1 MLVAHDVPLAPR
13 TTLGIGG
20 AARRLCTVMDV
31 GELREVLG
39 QAARD
44 GEQVLVLG
52 GGSNLVVGD
61 AGWDGVVITLGRRDV
76 TIARGGDHAIVTAA
90 AGVSWDDLVAQV
102 VGEGLAGVEA
112 LSGIP
117 GQVGATPIQN
127 VGAYGQEV
135 ADTLVSVTA
144 YDRQADEVVT
154 LPRDACGF
162 GYRNSRFKGGDRHVV
177 LEVAFRLARGP
188 QSAPL
193 RYAEL
198 TRALGVSDGGR
209 APLAAV
215 RETVITLRRGKGM
228 VVDPADPDSRSAG
241 SFFVNPVLD
250 GDALAALKAR
260 APGVPCFPG
269 GDGATKVSAAW
280 LIEQAGFKKGFTHG
294 NVGVSSK
301 HALALI
307 NRGGASAAELLALA
321 RTIQEGVVARFGVAL
336 VPEPVIVT

>member
-1 MLVAHDVPLAPR
+1 MLVARDVPLAPR
-13 TTLGIGG
+13 TTLGLGG
-20 AARRLCTVMDV
+20 PARRLCAVMDL
-31 GELREVLG
+31 GDLREALDL
-39 QAARD
+39 AARA
-44 GEQVLVLG
+44 GERALVLG

-61 AGWDGVVITLGRRDV
+61 AGWPGVVITLGRRDV
-76 TIARGGDHAIVTAA
+76 VIARRGEHALVTAA
-90 AGVSWDDLVAQV
+90 AGVTWDDLVAQV
-102 VGEGLAGVEA
+102 VGEGLVGVEA

-135 ADTLVSVTA
+135 ADTVASVA
-144 YDRQADEVVT
+144 VYDREADELLD
-154 LPRDACGF
+154 LPGADCGF
-162 GYRNSRFKGGDRHVV
+162 GYRTSRFKGGDRYIV
-177 LEVAFRLARGP
+177 LEVTFRLGLGP
-188 QSAPL
+188 LSAPL

-198 TRALGVSDGGR
+198 TRALGVPDGVR

-215 RETVITLRRGKGM
+215 RDTVIALRRGKGM
-228 VVDPADPDSRSAG
+228 VVDPRDPDSRSAG

-250 GDALAALKAR
+250 DAALAALKQR

-269 GDGATKVSAAW
+269 AAGATKVSAAW
-280 LIEQAGFKKGFTHG
+280 LIEQAGFTKGFTQG

-307 NRGGASAAELLALA
+307 NRGGASATELLALA
-321 RTIQEGVVARFGVAL
+321 RTIQEGVVARFGVSL